1 MNHTFL
7 NFRETS
13 LKQFHPEILKPTDAP
28 SIRLKSKV
36 TNLAANLENTKK
48 NDIVKKNGKSNL

>member
-1 MNHTFL
+1 MNYTFL

-36 TNLAANLENTKK
+36 TNLAANLKNTKRMMQ
-48 NDIVKKNGKSNL
+48 